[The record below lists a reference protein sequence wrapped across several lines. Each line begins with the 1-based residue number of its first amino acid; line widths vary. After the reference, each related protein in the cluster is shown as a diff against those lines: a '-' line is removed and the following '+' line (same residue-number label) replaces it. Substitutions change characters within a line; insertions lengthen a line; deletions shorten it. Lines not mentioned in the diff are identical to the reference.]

1 MKYSPAGK
9 DGGPS
14 YEGDQSTFSGRAVL
28 GRFLSGSRSGK
39 VQVGTVTVT
48 FEPGSRTY
56 WHSHDDGQVLIAS
69 DGRGVVE
76 NRDGDRHLLHP
87 GDIVYAPPGEVHW
100 HGATPGASLVQT
112 AVSLGEA
119 RWEEEVPEA
128 HYQAIFKDVD
138 E

>member
-9 DGGPS
+9 SGGTF
-14 YEGDQSTFSGRAVL
+14 EGDSSTFTGRATM
-28 GRFLSGSRSGK
+28 GRFLGGGK
-39 VQVGTVTVT
+39 GGKTQVGTITVT

-69 DGRGVVE
+69 EGHGVVE

-87 GDIVYAPPGEVHW
+87 GDIVWAPPGEVHW
-100 HGATPGASLVQT
+100 HGAVPDSALVQT

-119 RWEEEVPEA
+119 RWEEEVPEDRYRKA
-128 HYQAIFKDVD
+128 V
-138 E
+138 EEGE

>member
-14 YEGDQSTFSGRAVL
+14 QEGDRSTFTGRAVL
-28 GRFLSGSRSGK
+28 GRFLGGK
-39 VQVGTVTVT
+39 GAKVRVGAVTVT

-56 WHSHDDGQVLIAS
+56 WHSHDDGQVLIAA
-69 DGRGVVE
+69 DGHGVVE

-87 GDIVYAPPGEVHW
+87 GDIVWAPPGEDHW

-128 HYQAIFKDVD
+128 HYQEIFAG